1 MTTLPPCGQTADDTS
16 PLDHSEEGEGE
27 KGEEGARRRNRGG
40 EKGEGKQRSVE
51 SGKEKKR

>member
-27 KGEEGARRRNRGG
+27 KGEEGGRRRNRGG